1 MPVRY
6 ASRKA
11 PVAAAGSEAPASL
24 PFDHRVVYEWVPDP
38 AGSTNATPTPAHP
51 APRSHAAAFVAIALL
66 LIGSLL
72 VSWTILLPAFLAL
85 LLFSAGL
92 SFVSARINPLSI
104 GFYLTTKP
112 SWSAIGV
119 IFLSGALLLAL
130 TYEGWKHG
138 WGPIFPQHPWPTL

>member
-11 PVAAAGSEAPASL
+11 PVASTAGEPEAPL
-24 PFDHRVVYEWVPDP
+24 PFDHRVVYEWVPNPTGP
-38 AGSTNATPTPAHP
+38 ANAVPGPTLP

-66 LIGSLL
+66 LIGALL
-72 VSWTILLPAFLAL
+72 VSWTILLPALLAL
-85 LLFSAGL
+85 VLFSAGL
-92 SFVSARINPLSI
+92 SFLSARLNPLSI

-112 SWSAIGV
+112 SWSAIGL
-119 IFLSGALLLAL
+119 IFLVGVLLLGL

-138 WGPIFPQHPWPTL
+138 WGPIIPQTPWPKL